1 MQRGRGRADVCGII
15 PGRETGASLRQM
27 CVAHAACSPAGAEA
41 EAARDHLG
49 VMEEGEAE
57 GEGPVAVREA
67 PSQASASQSTT
78 TNLLASV
85 KEQVPPAA
93 PLTPLIGL
101 PVPADPTGIW

>member
-1 MQRGRGRADVCGII
+1 MLPVLPQGQRGRLGSR
-15 PGRETGASLRQM
+15 
-27 CVAHAACSPAGAEA
+27 
-41 EAARDHLG
+41 AARDHFG
-49 VMEEGEAE
+49 VMEAEGE

-67 PSQASASQSTT
+67 PGQAPASQSTT